1 MTSYC
6 FLVGQSQDI
15 QDSECFDLATGGEG
29 PLRFWGI
36 RGRNLISKY
45 GATGCEAAYVLT
57 SMVSLLVQGDCPFLI
72 AGDSGGE

>member
-1 MTSYC
+1 MLFSID
-6 FLVGQSQDI
+6 LPQDV
-15 QDSECFDLATGGEG
+15 QDSECFDLATGGG
-29 PLRFWGI
+29 GTVRFWGI

-45 GATGCEAAYVLT
+45 GSSGCESAYVLT